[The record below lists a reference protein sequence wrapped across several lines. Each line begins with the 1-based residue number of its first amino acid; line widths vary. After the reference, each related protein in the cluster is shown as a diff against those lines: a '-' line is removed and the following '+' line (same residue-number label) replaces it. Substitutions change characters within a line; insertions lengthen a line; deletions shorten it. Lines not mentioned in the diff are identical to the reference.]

1 MAESSRLASGMY
13 DGPELTKENLS
24 FFWNSIPKWLRKG
37 LEVPENTVDY
47 IMNLPRLNCD
57 HPRQAAVALGDE
69 TQRMEWDASIE
80 QMEQWATHACPAFTT
95 PGAIPANTESKL
107 FRVTDIPELKDTKE
121 YEHYRNALQR
131 FLRANADPAP
141 QEFGRALERILQNL
155 TAPSARIASATWD
168 VTKLIEPTWKETT
181 ERLFK
186 SFDEKFQDNNL
197 LEKTQVTWYQTKLKD
212 NDDINDFF
220 LRYEAAADQYLLAQ
234 QRLGLPKEVQISPA
248 VVTTRL
254 IQILPPYLRNALK
267 LRASSKVPKKPL
279 ETLTLQE
286 LRFDLDELWRY
297 MPRPAA
303 KGHNTQGNFQTG
315 NTRNGPAQK
324 GQNEVR
330 TMGCGMVCSY
340 DTSPPVPIEAR
351 GSIYPDQRNPQN
363 DPSNLARL
371 HFVLQNNLCK
381 NCRRGPHEHKTVGAI
396 FSPAKQLTRTRRT
409 RNTEEPPRHYNTV
422 PPPPERLTIEA
433 PPSRPTTPLQ

>member
-1 MAESSRLASGMY
+1 MPEASRMASGMY
-13 DGPELTKENLS
+13 TGPELAAEDIQ
-24 FFWNSIPKWLRKG
+24 FFWNSIPKWLRQN
-37 LEVPENTVDY
+37 LEIPQTNTDY
-47 IMNLPRLNCD
+47 VISLGQLNCH
-57 HPRQAAVALGDE
+57 HPRQAALALGNE
-69 TQRMEWDASIE
+69 NPNQEWDISIE
-80 QMEQWATHACPAFTT
+80 QMEQWASHVCPAFTT
-95 PGAIPANTESKL
+95 QGAIPTESKL
-107 FRVTDIPELKDTKE
+107 FRVSDIPELQDTKE

-168 VTKLIEPTWKETT
+168 VTKLIRPTWKQTT
-181 ERLFK
+181 EKLIS

-197 LEKTQVTWYQTKLKD
+197 LEKTQIAWYQTKLKD

-234 QRLGLPKEVQISPA
+234 RRLGLPEEVQIGPA

-267 LRASSKVPKKPL
+267 LRASSRTPRRQL

-286 LRFDLDELWRY
+286 LRADLDELWRY

-324 GQNEVR
+324 RQNEIR

-340 DTSPPVPIEAR
+340 DTSPPVPQEAR

-363 DPSNLARL
+363 DPANLARL

-396 FSPAKQLTRTRRT
+396 FSPAKQPAHTRRT
-409 RNTEEPPRHYNTV
+409 RNTEETPRSYHAV
-422 PPPPERLTIEA
+422 SPPPERLAIEA
-433 PPSRPTTPLQ
+433 PPSRPQTPPQ